1 MGHYSHTGMVAGR
14 MLLLAHDMLSPA
26 GLLFLAVS
34 HLTCVCSIVSNFLWM
49 LIGQLP
55 LSCVLNSRYLTLEH
69 LRALLKH
76 VGFAEV
82 NERWKKGGKMA
93 YWLFRKVEKGDTGG
107 EFRKKVVIKQGN
119 RNNFCILL

>member
-1 MGHYSHTGMVAGR
+1 MVAGR

-34 HLTCVCSIVSNFLWM
+34 YTVFDRSNFLWM
-49 LIGQLP
+49 LGLQQLP

-69 LRALLKH
+69 LKALLKH

-93 YWLFRKVEKGDTGG
+93 YWLFRKVEKDDTGG
-107 EFRKKVVIKQGN
+107 EFGKKVVIRQGN